1 MLLVLC
7 EGNSSVTGEP
17 PQRASN
23 AEKFP
28 CDDVI
33 AYSIT
38 SLPIRLADNRPN
50 VSEISIKTRKIT
62 IQRNIFEY
70 FCQVLIFLF
79 SSVCIW
85 DDCKA
90 SYKCNC
96 LSNHMPGK
104 VWDEIT
110 YPFPNFNGCTVE
122 VGDWISNVIAHIIM
136 DDITY
141 PCCLMDPNFAIT
153 VPADDQAPFSTRSVM
168 ITLTHCGL
176 ATPYG
181 DIHLGQHWS
190 R

>member
-1 MLLVLC
+1 
-7 EGNSSVTGEP
+7 
-17 PQRASN
+17 
-23 AEKFP
+23 
-28 CDDVI
+28 
-33 AYSIT
+33 
-38 SLPIRLADNRPN
+38 
-50 VSEISIKTRKIT
+50 
-62 IQRNIFEY
+62 
-70 FCQVLIFLF
+70 
-79 SSVCIW
+79 
-85 DDCKA
+85 
-90 SYKCNC
+90 
-96 LSNHMPGK
+96 MPGK

-122 VGDWISNVIAHIIM
+122 VGDCISNVIAHIIM

-190 R
+190 REWLVAWRHQAITWTNVDLSSVKSCGIHLRAISHEILKIFTLNVSLKVTNLRLHPHLPGTNVLIIVYLDSNDSMQFL